1 MYIQQINTVYVA
13 HQIFVRPDE
22 IPNYSCFVFNITKF
36 LNSFILFIG
45 KQIQNFLNF

>member
-13 HQIFVRPDE
+13 IKYLYVRPDE

-45 KQIQNFLNF
+45 KQNFLNF